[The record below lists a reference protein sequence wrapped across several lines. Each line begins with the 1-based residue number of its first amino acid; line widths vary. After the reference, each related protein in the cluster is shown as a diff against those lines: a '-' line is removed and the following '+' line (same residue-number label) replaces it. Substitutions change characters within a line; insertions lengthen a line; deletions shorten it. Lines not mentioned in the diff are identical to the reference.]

1 MNRDLEDFVR
11 RLFSWIGQLTE
22 WLADRSLDHEAR
34 HGSQVLAV
42 ALGSR
47 EVFVSFRDQV
57 YLLSAEDAGPLLPGH
72 MLSQDERRALFG
84 PKGDAREEQRLT
96 GRAWAGIE
104 VLTAGESGAASLCL
118 KQADGRVR
126 RWTLAST
133 SAAED
138 LGARLGGP
146 LGAGVVPESRLP

>member
-1 MNRDLEDFVR
+1 MNLENESRSAFR
-11 RLFSWIGQLTE
+11 WIGHLTE
-22 WLADRSLDHEAR
+22 WLADRRLDHEAR

-47 EVFVSFRDQV
+47 EVFVLFRDQV
-57 YLLSAEDAGPLLPGH
+57 YLVGAEDAGPLLPGH
-72 MLSQDERRALFG
+72 MLSQDERRAIFG

-104 VLTAGESGAASLCL
+104 VSTAGESGAASLCL
-118 KQADGRVR
+118 KQADGTVR
-126 RWTLAST
+126 RWTFAST

-138 LGARLGGP
+138 LRARLGGR
-146 LGAGVVPESRLP
+146 LDAGVAPGSHLPR